1 MAEHGIV
8 CCMQGHAH
16 GNLMVMAKAVNEV
29 ALQQRSTPLPLRS
42 RAEDAVDRPAQIR
55 PRSPRTPGTPRPSE
69 SGRASDRTSPRP
81 SPRPSREVRRG
92 QDSELSQC
100 IDALY
105 RHRKE
110 TLRFLRRC
118 EDSRDLKLLR
128 AALDPQPLRQEGT
141 SRSRA
146 PVRAV
151 HATQK
156 LVRECEATPLS
167 APDYVWSPE
176 TLGSVAAR
184 GWQCLAA
191 PDAAHSPWLAT
202 LARTA
207 MLPPDTSLTPRRT
220 VRKLA

>member
-1 MAEHGIV
+1 MSEDAPF
-8 CCMQGHAH
+8 
-16 GNLMVMAKAVNEV
+16 K
-29 ALQQRSTPLPLRS
+29 STPLPLRS

-69 SGRASDRTSPRP
+69 SGRASDRP
-81 SPRPSREVRRG
+81 SPRPRSREARKG

-128 AALDPQPLRQEGT
+128 AALDPQPFRQEGT

-207 MLPPDTSLTPRRT
+207 MLPTHASLTPRRP